1 MASKLEHEQ
10 HYVLYESRKH
20 GTTYYTLLTLPER
33 DLVVYTTCKSI
44 VDAVVASGKPR
55 IEPLKAERH

>member
-1 MASKLEHEQ
+1 MASKHEQ
-10 HYVLYESRKH
+10 HYVLYESRKN

-44 VDAVVASGKPR
+44 VDAVVKSGKPR
-55 IEPLKAERH
+55 IEPLKPQRH